1 MALIILLELKRISS
15 APESSALDCSA
26 LGTSNPGCPASDI
39 SDPGN
44 SATGVRLDK
53 FTHRTR
59 VAPLES
65 YRPGSVLVSHSNSCS
80 GSNSYS
86 DSDSASALL
95 P

>member
-1 MALIILLELKRISS
+1 MVVLLVLKR
-15 APESSALDCSA
+15 PA
-26 LGTSNPGCPASDI
+26 LGTSTPGFPASG
-39 SDPGN
+39 SLDPGN
-44 SATGVRLDK
+44 SAPGVRLDK
-53 FTHRTR
+53 FTHLTR

-65 YRPGSVLVSHSNSCS
+65 YRPGSVLVSHSDSCS